1 MNTAFLLLAQYG
13 GKAIIP
19 IDDLCRGHFFHLT
32 PTKLKGEIA
41 AIVLGADADR
51 IVVDGDPLAEIT
63 LLQADGAAMPLIM
76 RGGKAL
82 KDRHSSQATVAAERF
97 SFKPCSARRE

>member
-1 MNTAFLLLAQYG
+1 
-13 GKAIIP
+13 
-19 IDDLCRGHFFHLT
+19 
-32 PTKLKGEIA
+32 
-41 AIVLGADADR
+41 
-51 IVVDGDPLAEIT
+51 
-63 LLQADGAAMPLIM
+63 LQADGAAMPLIM